1 MSMAEEN
8 IDSEELEGATVEL
21 EDEQVSGVEADL
33 ADDASETRTKV
44 RRKSDGDDEL
54 ENYSEGVKKR
64 INQLT
69 AKRKA
74 ASEEAEAAVQY
85 AQQVHQ
91 ENQQMKARLQQ
102 LDQGYRSEYEGRVVS
117 QEQQAKR
124 ALTEAHEAGDYEKVA
139 EAQSALSQVAI
150 EKERIRLQTA
160 KAQRDAQQREQQAQ
174 QQQQQ
179 QQYQQQQPQRQ
190 AADPKLEKWLSKNDW
205 FEKDNVMKAAATAIH
220 NQIVGD
226 EGFDPS
232 TDEYYAEIDK
242 RIRKEMPH
250 KFQAKQQ
257 NAQVVTA
264 TRSAR
269 DSESRENA
277 ERIQQ
282 WRPGSALDAPEPPI
296 GFKHRWIR
304 ESVLEYDDKTNVHK
318 KRQEGWELVRAEEYP
333 DYVGPIVDEG
343 RNAGTIGVGGLVLAR
358 IPNELVLQ
366 RNRHFQ
372 NVAKNQMDAVDRDWM
387 RENNALMP
395 KLAPQRKSSVSFGSK
410 GSKQGD

>member
-1 MSMAEEN
+1 MSMVENMENEEFN
-8 IDSEELEGATVEL
+8 GTTIEVEEDSEEQSGSETV
-21 EDEQVSGVEADL
+21 V
-33 ADDASETRTKV
+33 ASEEPDETRTKV
-44 RRKSDGDDEL
+44 RKKSEGDDEL
-54 ENYSEGVKKR
+54 ENYSEGVQKR

-102 LDQGYRSEYEGRVVS
+102 LDQGYRAEYEGRVVS

-124 ALTEAHEAGDYEKVA
+124 ALTEAHEAGDYERVA

-160 KAQRDAQQREQQAQ
+160 KAQRDAQQREQQQQ

-220 NQIVGD
+220 NQIVSD

-232 TDEYYAEIDK
+232 TDEYYAEIDR

-257 NAQVVTA
+257 NAQVVTPA
-264 TRSAR
+264 SGNGRSLKSGRKRSVELTPGQVAFANKMR
-269 DSESRENA
+269 IPLDVYAKEVVKLESRSE
-277 ERIQQ
+277 
-282 WRPGSALDAPEPPI
+282 
-296 GFKHRWIR
+296 
-304 ESVLEYDDKTNVHK
+304 
-318 KRQEGWELVRAEEYP
+318 
-333 DYVGPIVDEG
+333 
-343 RNAGTIGVGGLVLAR
+343 
-358 IPNELVLQ
+358 
-366 RNRHFQ
+366 
-372 NVAKNQMDAVDRDWM
+372 
-387 RENNALMP
+387 
-395 KLAPQRKSSVSFGSK
+395 
-410 GSKQGD
+410 

>member
-1 MSMAEEN
+1 MSMVENMENEEFN
-8 IDSEELEGATVEL
+8 GTTIEVEEDSEEQSGSETV
-21 EDEQVSGVEADL
+21 V
-33 ADDASETRTKV
+33 ASEEPDETRTKV
-44 RRKSDGDDEL
+44 RKKSEGDDEL
-54 ENYSEGVKKR
+54 ENYSEGVQKR

-102 LDQGYRSEYEGRVVS
+102 LDQGYRAEYEGRVVS

-124 ALTEAHEAGDYEKVA
+124 ALTEAHEAGDYERVA

-220 NQIVGD
+220 NQIVSD

-232 TDEYYAEIDK
+232 TDEYYAEIDR

-257 NAQVVTA
+257 NAQVVTPA
-264 TRSAR
+264 SGNGRSLKSGRKRSVELTPGQVAFANKMR
-269 DSESRENA
+269 IPLDVYAKEVVKLESRSE
-277 ERIQQ
+277 
-282 WRPGSALDAPEPPI
+282 
-296 GFKHRWIR
+296 
-304 ESVLEYDDKTNVHK
+304 
-318 KRQEGWELVRAEEYP
+318 
-333 DYVGPIVDEG
+333 
-343 RNAGTIGVGGLVLAR
+343 
-358 IPNELVLQ
+358 
-366 RNRHFQ
+366 
-372 NVAKNQMDAVDRDWM
+372 
-387 RENNALMP
+387 
-395 KLAPQRKSSVSFGSK
+395 
-410 GSKQGD
+410 

>member
-1 MSMAEEN
+1 MSMVENMENEEFN
-8 IDSEELEGATVEL
+8 GTTIEVEEDSEEQSGSETV
-21 EDEQVSGVEADL
+21 V
-33 ADDASETRTKV
+33 ASEEPDETRTKV
-44 RRKSDGDDEL
+44 RKKSEGDDEL
-54 ENYSEGVKKR
+54 ENYSEGVQKR

-102 LDQGYRSEYEGRVVS
+102 LDQGYRAEYEGRVVS

-124 ALTEAHEAGDYEKVA
+124 ALTEAHEAGDYERVA

-150 EKERIRLQTA
+150 EKESIRLQTA

-179 QQYQQQQPQRQ
+179 QPYQQQQPQRQ

-220 NQIVGD
+220 NQIVSD

-232 TDEYYAEIDK
+232 TDEYYAEIDN

-257 NAQVVTA
+257 NAQVVTPA
-264 TRSAR
+264 SGNGRSLKSGRKRSVELTPGQVAFANKMR
-269 DSESRENA
+269 IPLDVFAKEVVKLESRSE
-277 ERIQQ
+277 
-282 WRPGSALDAPEPPI
+282 
-296 GFKHRWIR
+296 
-304 ESVLEYDDKTNVHK
+304 
-318 KRQEGWELVRAEEYP
+318 
-333 DYVGPIVDEG
+333 
-343 RNAGTIGVGGLVLAR
+343 
-358 IPNELVLQ
+358 
-366 RNRHFQ
+366 
-372 NVAKNQMDAVDRDWM
+372 
-387 RENNALMP
+387 
-395 KLAPQRKSSVSFGSK
+395 
-410 GSKQGD
+410 

>member
-1 MSMAEEN
+1 MSMVENMENEEFN
-8 IDSEELEGATVEL
+8 GTTIEVEEDSEEQSGSETV
-21 EDEQVSGVEADL
+21 V
-33 ADDASETRTKV
+33 ASEEPDETRTKV
-44 RRKSDGDDEL
+44 RKKSEGDDEL
-54 ENYSEGVKKR
+54 ENYSEGVQKR

-102 LDQGYRSEYEGRVVS
+102 LDQGYRAEYEGRVVS

-124 ALTEAHEAGDYEKVA
+124 ALTEAHEAGDYERVA

-205 FEKDNVMKAAATAIH
+205 FEKDNDMKAAATAIH
-220 NQIVGD
+220 NQIVSD

-232 TDEYYAEIDK
+232 TDEYYAEIDR

-257 NAQVVTA
+257 NAQVVTPA
-264 TRSAR
+264 SGNGRSLKSGRKRSVELTPGQVAFANKMR
-269 DSESRENA
+269 IPLDVYAKEVVKLESRSE
-277 ERIQQ
+277 
-282 WRPGSALDAPEPPI
+282 
-296 GFKHRWIR
+296 
-304 ESVLEYDDKTNVHK
+304 
-318 KRQEGWELVRAEEYP
+318 
-333 DYVGPIVDEG
+333 
-343 RNAGTIGVGGLVLAR
+343 
-358 IPNELVLQ
+358 
-366 RNRHFQ
+366 
-372 NVAKNQMDAVDRDWM
+372 
-387 RENNALMP
+387 
-395 KLAPQRKSSVSFGSK
+395 
-410 GSKQGD
+410 

>member
-1 MSMAEEN
+1 MSMVENMEEEFN
-8 IDSEELEGATVEL
+8 GATVEV
-21 EDEQVSGVEADL
+21 EDDSEDQAGSETVV
-33 ADDASETRTKV
+33 ASEEPDETRTKV
-44 RRKSDGDDEL
+44 RKKSEGDDEL
-54 ENYSEGVKKR
+54 ENYSEGVQKR

-102 LDQGYRSEYEGRVVS
+102 LDQGYRAEYEGRVVS

-124 ALTEAHEAGDYEKVA
+124 ALTEAHEAGDYERVA

-205 FEKDNVMKAAATAIH
+205 FEKDNVMNAAATAIH
-220 NQIVGD
+220 KQIVND

-232 TDEYYAEIDK
+232 TDEYYAEIDR

-257 NAQVVTA
+257 NAQVVTPA
-264 TRSAR
+264 SGNGRSLKSGRKRSVELTPGQVAFANKMR
-269 DSESRENA
+269 IPLDVYAKEVVKLESRSE
-277 ERIQQ
+277 
-282 WRPGSALDAPEPPI
+282 
-296 GFKHRWIR
+296 
-304 ESVLEYDDKTNVHK
+304 
-318 KRQEGWELVRAEEYP
+318 
-333 DYVGPIVDEG
+333 
-343 RNAGTIGVGGLVLAR
+343 
-358 IPNELVLQ
+358 
-366 RNRHFQ
+366 
-372 NVAKNQMDAVDRDWM
+372 
-387 RENNALMP
+387 
-395 KLAPQRKSSVSFGSK
+395 
-410 GSKQGD
+410 

>member
-1 MSMAEEN
+1 MSMVENMENEEFN
-8 IDSEELEGATVEL
+8 GTTIEVEEDSEEQSGSETV
-21 EDEQVSGVEADL
+21 V
-33 ADDASETRTKV
+33 ASEEPDETRTKV
-44 RRKSDGDDEL
+44 RKKSEGDDEL
-54 ENYSEGVKKR
+54 ENYSEGVQKR

-102 LDQGYRSEYEGRVVS
+102 LDQGYRAEYEGRVVS

-124 ALTEAHEAGDYEKVA
+124 ALTEAHEAGDYERVA

-205 FEKDNVMKAAATAIH
+205 FEKDNVMNAAATAIH
-220 NQIVGD
+220 KQIVND

-232 TDEYYAEIDK
+232 TDEYYAEIDR

-257 NAQVVTA
+257 NAQVVTPA
-264 TRSAR
+264 SGNGRSLKSGRKRSVELTPGQVAFANKMR
-269 DSESRENA
+269 IPLDVYAKEVVKIESRSE
-277 ERIQQ
+277 
-282 WRPGSALDAPEPPI
+282 
-296 GFKHRWIR
+296 
-304 ESVLEYDDKTNVHK
+304 
-318 KRQEGWELVRAEEYP
+318 
-333 DYVGPIVDEG
+333 
-343 RNAGTIGVGGLVLAR
+343 
-358 IPNELVLQ
+358 
-366 RNRHFQ
+366 
-372 NVAKNQMDAVDRDWM
+372 
-387 RENNALMP
+387 
-395 KLAPQRKSSVSFGSK
+395 
-410 GSKQGD
+410 

>member
-1 MSMAEEN
+1 MAEEN

-257 NAQVVTA
+257 NAQVVTPA
-264 TRSAR
+264 SGNGRSLKSGRKRSVELTPGQVAFANKMR
-269 DSESRENA
+269 IPLDVYAKEVVKIESRSE
-277 ERIQQ
+277 
-282 WRPGSALDAPEPPI
+282 
-296 GFKHRWIR
+296 
-304 ESVLEYDDKTNVHK
+304 
-318 KRQEGWELVRAEEYP
+318 
-333 DYVGPIVDEG
+333 
-343 RNAGTIGVGGLVLAR
+343 
-358 IPNELVLQ
+358 
-366 RNRHFQ
+366 
-372 NVAKNQMDAVDRDWM
+372 
-387 RENNALMP
+387 
-395 KLAPQRKSSVSFGSK
+395 
-410 GSKQGD
+410 

>member
-1 MSMAEEN
+1 MSMVENMENEEFN
-8 IDSEELEGATVEL
+8 GTTIEVEEDSEEQSGSETV
-21 EDEQVSGVEADL
+21 V
-33 ADDASETRTKV
+33 ASEEPDETRTKV
-44 RRKSDGDDEL
+44 RKKSEGDDEL
-54 ENYSEGVKKR
+54 ENYSEGVQKR

-102 LDQGYRSEYEGRVVS
+102 LDQGYRAEYEGRVVS

-220 NQIVGD
+220 NQIVSD

-232 TDEYYAEIDK
+232 TDEYYAEIDR

-257 NAQVVTA
+257 NAQVVTPA
-264 TRSAR
+264 SGNGRSLKSGRKRSVELTPGQVAFANKMR
-269 DSESRENA
+269 IPLDVYAKEVVKLESRSE
-277 ERIQQ
+277 
-282 WRPGSALDAPEPPI
+282 
-296 GFKHRWIR
+296 
-304 ESVLEYDDKTNVHK
+304 
-318 KRQEGWELVRAEEYP
+318 
-333 DYVGPIVDEG
+333 
-343 RNAGTIGVGGLVLAR
+343 
-358 IPNELVLQ
+358 
-366 RNRHFQ
+366 
-372 NVAKNQMDAVDRDWM
+372 
-387 RENNALMP
+387 
-395 KLAPQRKSSVSFGSK
+395 
-410 GSKQGD
+410 

>member
-1 MSMAEEN
+1 MSMVENMENEEFN
-8 IDSEELEGATVEL
+8 GTTIEVEEDSEEQSGSETV
-21 EDEQVSGVEADL
+21 V
-33 ADDASETRTKV
+33 ASEEPDETRTKV
-44 RRKSDGDDEL
+44 RKKSEGDDEL
-54 ENYSEGVKKR
+54 DNYSEGVQKR

-102 LDQGYRSEYEGRVVS
+102 LDQGYRAEYEGRVVS

-124 ALTEAHEAGDYEKVA
+124 ALTEAHEAGDYERVA

-220 NQIVGD
+220 NQIVSD

-232 TDEYYAEIDK
+232 TDEYYTEIDR

-257 NAQVVTA
+257 NAQVVTPA
-264 TRSAR
+264 SGNGRSLKSGRKRSVELTPGQVAFANKMR
-269 DSESRENA
+269 IPLDVYAKEVVKLESRSE
-277 ERIQQ
+277 
-282 WRPGSALDAPEPPI
+282 
-296 GFKHRWIR
+296 
-304 ESVLEYDDKTNVHK
+304 
-318 KRQEGWELVRAEEYP
+318 
-333 DYVGPIVDEG
+333 
-343 RNAGTIGVGGLVLAR
+343 
-358 IPNELVLQ
+358 
-366 RNRHFQ
+366 
-372 NVAKNQMDAVDRDWM
+372 
-387 RENNALMP
+387 
-395 KLAPQRKSSVSFGSK
+395 
-410 GSKQGD
+410 

>member
-1 MSMAEEN
+1 MAEEN

-21 EDEQVSGVEADL
+21 EDEQVLGVEANS

-44 RRKSDGDDEL
+44 RKKSDGDDEL
-54 ENYSEGVKKR
+54 ENYSEGVQKR

-85 AQQVHQ
+85 AQQVNQ

-102 LDQGYRSEYEGRVVS
+102 LDQGYRAEYEGRVVS

-124 ALTEAHEAGDYEKVA
+124 ALTEAHEAGDYERVA

-205 FEKDNVMKAAATAIH
+205 FEKDNVMNAAATAIH
-220 NQIVGD
+220 KQIVND

-232 TDEYYAEIDK
+232 TDEYYAEIDR

-257 NAQVVTA
+257 NAQVVTPA
-264 TRSAR
+264 SGNGRSLKSGRKRSVELTPGQVAFANKMR
-269 DSESRENA
+269 IPLDVYAKEVVKLESRSE
-277 ERIQQ
+277 
-282 WRPGSALDAPEPPI
+282 
-296 GFKHRWIR
+296 
-304 ESVLEYDDKTNVHK
+304 
-318 KRQEGWELVRAEEYP
+318 
-333 DYVGPIVDEG
+333 
-343 RNAGTIGVGGLVLAR
+343 
-358 IPNELVLQ
+358 
-366 RNRHFQ
+366 
-372 NVAKNQMDAVDRDWM
+372 
-387 RENNALMP
+387 
-395 KLAPQRKSSVSFGSK
+395 
-410 GSKQGD
+410 

>member
-21 EDEQVSGVEADL
+21 EDEQVSGVEADS
-33 ADDASETRTKV
+33 ANDASETRTKV
-44 RRKSDGDDEL
+44 RKKSDGDDEL
-54 ENYSEGVKKR
+54 ENYSEGVQKR

-85 AQQVHQ
+85 AQQVNQ

-102 LDQGYRSEYEGRVVS
+102 LDQGYRAEYEGRVVS

-160 KAQRDAQQREQQAQ
+160 KAQRDAQQREHQAQQHQAQ
-174 QQQQQ
+174 QQQ
-179 QQYQQQQPQRQ
+179 QQQQPQRQ

-205 FEKDNVMKAAATAIH
+205 FEKDTVMNAAATAIH
-220 NQIVGD
+220 KQIVND

-232 TDEYYAEIDK
+232 TDEYYAEIDR
-242 RIRKEMPH
+242 RIRREMPH

-257 NAQVVTA
+257 NAQVVTPA
-264 TRSAR
+264 SGNGRSLKSGRKRSVELTPGQVAFANKMR
-269 DSESRENA
+269 IPLDVYAKEVVKIESRSE
-277 ERIQQ
+277 
-282 WRPGSALDAPEPPI
+282 
-296 GFKHRWIR
+296 
-304 ESVLEYDDKTNVHK
+304 
-318 KRQEGWELVRAEEYP
+318 
-333 DYVGPIVDEG
+333 
-343 RNAGTIGVGGLVLAR
+343 
-358 IPNELVLQ
+358 
-366 RNRHFQ
+366 
-372 NVAKNQMDAVDRDWM
+372 
-387 RENNALMP
+387 
-395 KLAPQRKSSVSFGSK
+395 
-410 GSKQGD
+410 

>member
-1 MSMAEEN
+1 MSMVENMENEEFN
-8 IDSEELEGATVEL
+8 GTTIEVEEDSEEQSGSETV
-21 EDEQVSGVEADL
+21 V
-33 ADDASETRTKV
+33 ASEEPDETRTKV
-44 RRKSDGDDEL
+44 RKKSEGDDEL
-54 ENYSEGVKKR
+54 ENYSEGVQKR

-102 LDQGYRSEYEGRVVS
+102 LDQGYRAEYEGRVVS

-124 ALTEAHEAGDYEKVA
+124 ALTEAHEAGDYERVA

-179 QQYQQQQPQRQ
+179 QQYRQQQPQRQ

-220 NQIVGD
+220 NQIVSD

-232 TDEYYAEIDK
+232 TDEYYTEIDR

-257 NAQVVTA
+257 NAQVVTPA
-264 TRSAR
+264 SGNGRSLKSGRKRSVELTPGQVAFANKMR
-269 DSESRENA
+269 IPLDVYAKEVVKLESRSE
-277 ERIQQ
+277 
-282 WRPGSALDAPEPPI
+282 
-296 GFKHRWIR
+296 
-304 ESVLEYDDKTNVHK
+304 
-318 KRQEGWELVRAEEYP
+318 
-333 DYVGPIVDEG
+333 
-343 RNAGTIGVGGLVLAR
+343 
-358 IPNELVLQ
+358 
-366 RNRHFQ
+366 
-372 NVAKNQMDAVDRDWM
+372 
-387 RENNALMP
+387 
-395 KLAPQRKSSVSFGSK
+395 
-410 GSKQGD
+410 

>member
-21 EDEQVSGVEADL
+21 DDEQVSGAEAYIGNAVDVT
-33 ADDASETRTKV
+33 DEVNQTRTKV
-44 RRKSDGDDEL
+44 RKKSEGDDEL
-54 ENYSEGVKKR
+54 ENYSEGVQKR

-102 LDQGYRSEYEGRVVS
+102 LDQGYRAEYEGRVVS

-124 ALTEAHEAGDYEKVA
+124 ALTEAHEAGDYERVA

-205 FEKDNVMKAAATAIH
+205 FEKDTVMNAAATAIH
-220 NQIVGD
+220 KQIVND

-232 TDEYYAEIDK
+232 TDEYYSEIDR
-242 RIRKEMPH
+242 RIRREMPH
-250 KFQAKQQ
+250 KFQARQQ
-257 NAQVVTA
+257 NAQVVTPA
-264 TRSAR
+264 SGNGRSLKSGRKRSVELTPGQVAFANKMR
-269 DSESRENA
+269 IPLDVYAKEVVKLESRSE
-277 ERIQQ
+277 
-282 WRPGSALDAPEPPI
+282 
-296 GFKHRWIR
+296 
-304 ESVLEYDDKTNVHK
+304 
-318 KRQEGWELVRAEEYP
+318 
-333 DYVGPIVDEG
+333 
-343 RNAGTIGVGGLVLAR
+343 
-358 IPNELVLQ
+358 
-366 RNRHFQ
+366 
-372 NVAKNQMDAVDRDWM
+372 
-387 RENNALMP
+387 
-395 KLAPQRKSSVSFGSK
+395 
-410 GSKQGD
+410 

>member
-1 MSMAEEN
+1 MSMVENMENEEFN
-8 IDSEELEGATVEL
+8 GTTIEVEEDSEEQSGSETV
-21 EDEQVSGVEADL
+21 V
-33 ADDASETRTKV
+33 ASEEPDETRTKV
-44 RRKSDGDDEL
+44 RKKSEGDDEL
-54 ENYSEGVKKR
+54 ENYSEGVQKR

-102 LDQGYRSEYEGRVVS
+102 LDQGYRAEYEGRVVS

-124 ALTEAHEAGDYEKVA
+124 ALTEAHEAGDYERVA

-220 NQIVGD
+220 NQIVSD

-232 TDEYYAEIDK
+232 TDEYYAEIDR

-257 NAQVVTA
+257 NAQVVTPA
-264 TRSAR
+264 SGNGRSLKSGRKRSVELTPGQVAFANKMR
-269 DSESRENA
+269 IPLDVYAKEVVKIESRSE
-277 ERIQQ
+277 
-282 WRPGSALDAPEPPI
+282 
-296 GFKHRWIR
+296 
-304 ESVLEYDDKTNVHK
+304 
-318 KRQEGWELVRAEEYP
+318 
-333 DYVGPIVDEG
+333 
-343 RNAGTIGVGGLVLAR
+343 
-358 IPNELVLQ
+358 
-366 RNRHFQ
+366 
-372 NVAKNQMDAVDRDWM
+372 
-387 RENNALMP
+387 
-395 KLAPQRKSSVSFGSK
+395 
-410 GSKQGD
+410 

>member
-1 MSMAEEN
+1 MSMVEEN
-8 IDSEELEGATVEL
+8 INSEDLEGETVEL
-21 EDEQVSGVEADL
+21 DDEEVSGAEAYIGNAVDVT
-33 ADDASETRTKV
+33 DEVNQTRTKV
-44 RRKSDGDDEL
+44 RKKSEGDDEL
-54 ENYSEGVKKR
+54 ENYSEGVQKR

-102 LDQGYRSEYEGRVVS
+102 LDQGYRAEYEGRVVS

-124 ALTEAHEAGDYEKVA
+124 ALTEAHEAGDYERVA

-220 NQIVGD
+220 NQIVSD

-232 TDEYYAEIDK
+232 TDEYYTEIDR

-257 NAQVVTA
+257 NAQVVTPA
-264 TRSAR
+264 SGNGRSLKSGRKRSVELTPGQVAFANKMR
-269 DSESRENA
+269 IPLDVYAKEVVKLESRSE
-277 ERIQQ
+277 
-282 WRPGSALDAPEPPI
+282 
-296 GFKHRWIR
+296 
-304 ESVLEYDDKTNVHK
+304 
-318 KRQEGWELVRAEEYP
+318 
-333 DYVGPIVDEG
+333 
-343 RNAGTIGVGGLVLAR
+343 
-358 IPNELVLQ
+358 
-366 RNRHFQ
+366 
-372 NVAKNQMDAVDRDWM
+372 
-387 RENNALMP
+387 
-395 KLAPQRKSSVSFGSK
+395 
-410 GSKQGD
+410 

>member
-1 MSMAEEN
+1 MSMVENMENEEFN
-8 IDSEELEGATVEL
+8 GTTIEVEEDSEEQSGSETV
-21 EDEQVSGVEADL
+21 V
-33 ADDASETRTKV
+33 ASEEPDETRTKV
-44 RRKSDGDDEL
+44 RKKSEGDDEL
-54 ENYSEGVKKR
+54 ENYSEGVQKR

-102 LDQGYRSEYEGRVVS
+102 LDQGYRAEYEGRVVS

-124 ALTEAHEAGDYEKVA
+124 ALTEAHEAGDYERVA

-205 FEKDNVMKAAATAIH
+205 FEKDNVMNAAATAIH
-220 NQIVGD
+220 KQIVND

-232 TDEYYAEIDK
+232 TDEYYAEIDR

-257 NAQVVTA
+257 NAQVVTPA
-264 TRSAR
+264 SGNGRSLKSGRKRSVELTPGQVAFANKMR
-269 DSESRENA
+269 IPLDVYAKEVVKLESRSE
-277 ERIQQ
+277 
-282 WRPGSALDAPEPPI
+282 
-296 GFKHRWIR
+296 
-304 ESVLEYDDKTNVHK
+304 
-318 KRQEGWELVRAEEYP
+318 
-333 DYVGPIVDEG
+333 
-343 RNAGTIGVGGLVLAR
+343 
-358 IPNELVLQ
+358 
-366 RNRHFQ
+366 
-372 NVAKNQMDAVDRDWM
+372 
-387 RENNALMP
+387 
-395 KLAPQRKSSVSFGSK
+395 
-410 GSKQGD
+410 

>member
-8 IDSEELEGATVEL
+8 IDSEDLEGATVEL
-21 EDEQVSGVEADL
+21 DDEQVSGAEAYIGNAVDVT
-33 ADDASETRTKV
+33 DEVNQTRTKV
-44 RRKSDGDDEL
+44 RKKSEGDDEL
-54 ENYSEGVKKR
+54 ENYSEGVQKR

-102 LDQGYRSEYEGRVVS
+102 LDQGYRAEYEGRVVS

-124 ALTEAHEAGDYEKVA
+124 ALTEAHEAGDYERVA

-174 QQQQQ
+174 HQQQQ

-220 NQIVGD
+220 NQIVSD

-232 TDEYYAEIDK
+232 TDEYYTEIDR

-257 NAQVVTA
+257 NAQVVTPA
-264 TRSAR
+264 SGNGRSLKSGRKRSVELTPGQVAFANKMR
-269 DSESRENA
+269 IPLDVYAKEVVKLESRSE
-277 ERIQQ
+277 
-282 WRPGSALDAPEPPI
+282 
-296 GFKHRWIR
+296 
-304 ESVLEYDDKTNVHK
+304 
-318 KRQEGWELVRAEEYP
+318 
-333 DYVGPIVDEG
+333 
-343 RNAGTIGVGGLVLAR
+343 
-358 IPNELVLQ
+358 
-366 RNRHFQ
+366 
-372 NVAKNQMDAVDRDWM
+372 
-387 RENNALMP
+387 
-395 KLAPQRKSSVSFGSK
+395 
-410 GSKQGD
+410 

>member
-8 IDSEELEGATVEL
+8 IDSEDLEGATVEL
-21 EDEQVSGVEADL
+21 DDEQVSGAEAYIGNAVDVT
-33 ADDASETRTKV
+33 DEVNQTRTKV
-44 RRKSDGDDEL
+44 RKKSEGDDEL
-54 ENYSEGVKKR
+54 ENYSEGVQKR

-102 LDQGYRSEYEGRVVS
+102 LDQGYRAEYEGRVVS

-124 ALTEAHEAGDYEKVA
+124 ALTEAHEAGDYERVA

-205 FEKDNVMKAAATAIH
+205 FEKDTVMNAAATAIH
-220 NQIVGD
+220 KQIVND

-232 TDEYYAEIDK
+232 TDEYYSEIDR
-242 RIRKEMPH
+242 RIRREMPH
-250 KFQAKQQ
+250 KFQARQQ
-257 NAQVVTA
+257 NAQVVTPA
-264 TRSAR
+264 SGNGRSLKSGRKRSVELTPGQVAFANKMR
-269 DSESRENA
+269 IPLDVYAKEVVKLESRSE
-277 ERIQQ
+277 
-282 WRPGSALDAPEPPI
+282 
-296 GFKHRWIR
+296 
-304 ESVLEYDDKTNVHK
+304 
-318 KRQEGWELVRAEEYP
+318 
-333 DYVGPIVDEG
+333 
-343 RNAGTIGVGGLVLAR
+343 
-358 IPNELVLQ
+358 
-366 RNRHFQ
+366 
-372 NVAKNQMDAVDRDWM
+372 
-387 RENNALMP
+387 
-395 KLAPQRKSSVSFGSK
+395 
-410 GSKQGD
+410 

>member
-1 MSMAEEN
+1 MSMVENMENEEFN
-8 IDSEELEGATVEL
+8 GTTIEVEEDSEE
-21 EDEQVSGVEADL
+21 QSGSEAVV
-33 ADDASETRTKV
+33 ASEEPDETRTKV
-44 RRKSDGDDEL
+44 RKKSEGDDEL
-54 ENYSEGVKKR
+54 ENYSEGVQKR

-102 LDQGYRSEYEGRVVS
+102 LDQGYRAEYEGRVVS

-124 ALTEAHEAGDYEKVA
+124 ALTEAHEAGDYERVA

-160 KAQRDAQQREQQAQ
+160 KAQRDAQQLEQQSQ

-220 NQIVGD
+220 NQIVSD

-232 TDEYYAEIDK
+232 TDEYYAEIDR

-257 NAQVVTA
+257 NAQVVTPA
-264 TRSAR
+264 SGNGRSLKSGRKRSVELTPGQVAFANKMR
-269 DSESRENA
+269 IPLDVYAKEVVKLESRSE
-277 ERIQQ
+277 
-282 WRPGSALDAPEPPI
+282 
-296 GFKHRWIR
+296 
-304 ESVLEYDDKTNVHK
+304 
-318 KRQEGWELVRAEEYP
+318 
-333 DYVGPIVDEG
+333 
-343 RNAGTIGVGGLVLAR
+343 
-358 IPNELVLQ
+358 
-366 RNRHFQ
+366 
-372 NVAKNQMDAVDRDWM
+372 
-387 RENNALMP
+387 
-395 KLAPQRKSSVSFGSK
+395 
-410 GSKQGD
+410 

>member
-44 RRKSDGDDEL
+44 RKKSEGDDEL
-54 ENYSEGVKKR
+54 ENYSEGVQKR

-102 LDQGYRSEYEGRVVS
+102 LDQGYRAEYEGRVVS

-124 ALTEAHEAGDYEKVA
+124 ALTEAHEAGDYERVA

-190 AADPKLEKWLSKNDW
+190 AADPKLEKWLPKNDW

-220 NQIVGD
+220 NQIVSD

-232 TDEYYAEIDK
+232 TDEYYAEIDR

-257 NAQVVTA
+257 NAQVVTPA
-264 TRSAR
+264 SGNGRSLKSGRKRSVELTPGQVAFANKMR
-269 DSESRENA
+269 IPLDVYAKEVVKLESRSE
-277 ERIQQ
+277 
-282 WRPGSALDAPEPPI
+282 
-296 GFKHRWIR
+296 
-304 ESVLEYDDKTNVHK
+304 
-318 KRQEGWELVRAEEYP
+318 
-333 DYVGPIVDEG
+333 
-343 RNAGTIGVGGLVLAR
+343 
-358 IPNELVLQ
+358 
-366 RNRHFQ
+366 
-372 NVAKNQMDAVDRDWM
+372 
-387 RENNALMP
+387 
-395 KLAPQRKSSVSFGSK
+395 
-410 GSKQGD
+410 

>member
-8 IDSEELEGATVEL
+8 IDGEELEGATVEL
-21 EDEQVSGVEADL
+21 EDEQVSGVEADS

-44 RRKSDGDDEL
+44 RKKSDGDDEL
-54 ENYSEGVKKR
+54 ENYSEGVQKR

-85 AQQVHQ
+85 AQQVNQ

-102 LDQGYRSEYEGRVVS
+102 LDQGYRAEYEGRVVS

-160 KAQRDAQQREQQAQ
+160 KAQRDAQQREHQAQAQ
-174 QQQQQ
+174 QQQ
-179 QQYQQQQPQRQ
+179 QQQQPQRQ

-205 FEKDNVMKAAATAIH
+205 FEKDTVMNAAATAIH
-220 NQIVGD
+220 KQIVND

-232 TDEYYAEIDK
+232 TDEYYAEIDR

-257 NAQVVTA
+257 NAQVVTPA
-264 TRSAR
+264 SGNGRSLKSGRKRSVELTPGQVAFANKMR
-269 DSESRENA
+269 IPLDVYAKEVVKLESRSE
-277 ERIQQ
+277 
-282 WRPGSALDAPEPPI
+282 
-296 GFKHRWIR
+296 
-304 ESVLEYDDKTNVHK
+304 
-318 KRQEGWELVRAEEYP
+318 
-333 DYVGPIVDEG
+333 
-343 RNAGTIGVGGLVLAR
+343 
-358 IPNELVLQ
+358 
-366 RNRHFQ
+366 
-372 NVAKNQMDAVDRDWM
+372 
-387 RENNALMP
+387 
-395 KLAPQRKSSVSFGSK
+395 
-410 GSKQGD
+410 

>member
-257 NAQVVTA
+257 NAQVVTPA
-264 TRSAR
+264 SGNGRSLKSGRKRSVELTPGQVAFANKMR
-269 DSESRENA
+269 IPLDIYAKEVVKIESRSE
-277 ERIQQ
+277 
-282 WRPGSALDAPEPPI
+282 
-296 GFKHRWIR
+296 
-304 ESVLEYDDKTNVHK
+304 
-318 KRQEGWELVRAEEYP
+318 
-333 DYVGPIVDEG
+333 
-343 RNAGTIGVGGLVLAR
+343 
-358 IPNELVLQ
+358 
-366 RNRHFQ
+366 
-372 NVAKNQMDAVDRDWM
+372 
-387 RENNALMP
+387 
-395 KLAPQRKSSVSFGSK
+395 
-410 GSKQGD
+410 